1 VGDTVK
7 VKLLAKEPNGK
18 LRLSRKILL
27 PKPEGYVERRPQER
41 RPRKGGGS
49 RRPHNSGPRRH
60 SAPRRSDDGR
70 PPRNGDEE

>member
-41 RPRKGGGS
+41 RPRK
-49 RRPHNSGPRRH
+49 NGPRRGP
-60 SAPRRSDDGR
+60 SRPRQ
-70 PPRNGDEE
+70 PRQNKDNDSNE